1 MIFYI
6 ICLYKYIPFIVV
18 FLEFTIVEGTEM
30 YFGSSNL
37 FGAGIDSRTR
47 KGKNNFEIGTI
58 TINQKIIEPVEVQ
71 M

>member
-1 MIFYI
+1 
-6 ICLYKYIPFIVV
+6 
-18 FLEFTIVEGTEM
+18 M

-71 M
+71 LQNIWNGSE